1 MNMRAY
7 DIIIKKRDKKSH
19 TLEEIDFLIQGYTSG
34 LIPDYQVS
42 AWLMAGFLNG
52 LNEEETF
59 FLTRAMLNSGKILDL
74 SSILQP
80 KIDKHSTGG
89 VGDKISLILA
99 PAVAACGVM
108 VPMTSG
114 RGLGFSGGTL
124 DKLESIPGFRVDL
137 SEKEFVSVL
146 KKVGYVMSGQT
157 ETIAPADRKLY
168 ALRDVTGTVECIPF
182 ITASILSK
190 KLAEGADAVVMDV
203 KCGSGAFMK
212 TIEDARALAQSLVT
226 ITGRMGRQL
235 ICVISNMNQPLGSA
249 VGNNLEVI
257 ESIECLRGEGPDD
270 VTDLVCV
277 LGGYMLLA
285 AKALNRAD
293 ATDMAKVL
301 NRVDSGAQRV
311 RDVLKNGE
319 AFKRFVES
327 VRVQGGSVETVQD
340 TRRFARARFSRDVI
354 AGKAGYVSAINT
366 ESIGTAAVLLGAGRL
381 KKEDVIDH
389 CAGIFVH
396 KKIGNTVDQGDALAT
411 LHFNAEDGAES
422 AFRLVLDAYSITGTK
437 PADFKLVHEVI
448 M

>member
-7 DIIIKKRDKKSH
+7 DIIVKKRDKKSH
-19 TLEEIDFLIQGYTSG
+19 TSEEIDFFIREYTAG
-34 LIPDYQVS
+34 TIPDYQAS

-52 LNEEETF
+52 LDEEETF
-59 FLTRAMLNSGKILDL
+59 FLTRAMLNSGKTLDL
-74 SSILQP
+74 NSIRQR

-137 SEKEFVSVL
+137 SEKEFISVL

-168 ALRDVTGTVECIPF
+168 SLRDVTGTVECIPF

-212 TIEDARALAQSLVT
+212 SIEDARVLAQSLVT
-226 ITGRMGRQL
+226 VAGRMGRKL
-235 ICVISNMNQPLGSA
+235 ICIISNMDQPLGRA

-270 VTDLVCV
+270 VIDLVCV

-285 AKALNRAD
+285 AEVAEIAD
-293 ATDMAKVL
+293 A
-301 NRVDSGAQRV
+301 GAQRV
-311 RDVLKNGE
+311 REVLKNGE
-319 AFKRFVES
+319 AFKKFVES
-327 VRVQGGSVETVQD
+327 VRAQGGSVETVQNI
-340 TRRFARARFSRDVI
+340 RRFPRARYSRDVI
-354 AGKAGYVSAINT
+354 AGRSGYVSAINT
-366 ESIGTAAVLLGAGRL
+366 ESIGTAGVLLGAGRM
-381 KKEDVIDH
+381 KKEDTVDH
-389 CAGIFVH
+389 SAGILVH
-396 KKIGNTVDQGDALAT
+396 KKIGNAVNQGDALAT
-411 LHFNAEDGAES
+411 LYFNTEDTR
-422 AFRLVLDAYSITGTK
+422 AFSLVLDAYSIADTK
-437 PADFKLVHEVI
+437 PADFNLVHEVI